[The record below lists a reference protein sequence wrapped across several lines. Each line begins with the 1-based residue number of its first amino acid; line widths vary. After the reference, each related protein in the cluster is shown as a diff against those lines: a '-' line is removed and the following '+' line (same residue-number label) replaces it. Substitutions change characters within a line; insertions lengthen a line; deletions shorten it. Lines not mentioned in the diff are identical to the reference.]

1 VLFSG
6 SSDKKILKKLNNV
19 EYNILNILCYDTTN
33 TQRIYLQWQIA
44 CVTEEKKKS
53 MYIKPKHDFLAVT
66 KWNELYSTY
75 DNFIYNFNPTIYKSV
90 HEFLVCPETHPL
102 HSRSMRLV
110 CEILLMQE
118 PREVPESCEVRHV
131 EMATTVFHKLK
142 HNN

>member
-1 VLFSG
+1 MLFSG

-66 KWNELYSTY
+66 K
-75 DNFIYNFNPTIYKSV
+75 
-90 HEFLVCPETHPL
+90 
-102 HSRSMRLV
+102 
-110 CEILLMQE
+110 
-118 PREVPESCEVRHV
+118 
-131 EMATTVFHKLK
+131 
-142 HNN
+142 